1 MSESTGCLHS
11 HIPKYQLIF
20 LEMLQAINNSPP
32 PLLCPMIEPHSV
44 DLKGVGPNLV
54 GVSERNAGEARPR
67 ALSQSAM
74 HSFERGDRGN
84 TQALA
89 ELAQVGSPAWS
100 FSFSNTLTLHYFKFL
115 KCKM

>member
-1 MSESTGCLHS
+1 M
-11 HIPKYQLIF
+11 
-20 LEMLQAINNSPP
+20 
-32 PLLCPMIEPHSV
+32 

-89 ELAQVGSPAWS
+89 ELAQVRSSAWKHAS
-100 FSFSNTLTLHYFKFL
+100 LKFL

>member
-1 MSESTGCLHS
+1 M
-11 HIPKYQLIF
+11 
-20 LEMLQAINNSPP
+20 
-32 PLLCPMIEPHSV
+32 

-89 ELAQVGSPAWS
+89 ELAQVDHQHGPVILQH
-100 FSFSNTLTLHYFKFL
+100 TLLNS
-115 KCKM
+115 

>member
-1 MSESTGCLHS
+1 MLFYF
-11 HIPKYQLIF
+11 ILF
-20 LEMLQAINNSPP
+20 L
-32 PLLCPMIEPHSV
+32 PLIEPHSV

-74 HSFERGDRGN
+74 HSFERADRGN

-89 ELAQVGSPAWS
+89 ELAQVRSSAWNYAS
-100 FSFSNTLTLHYFKFL
+100 LKHYFKFL
-115 KCKM
+115 NCKI